1 MNSNSFCDE
10 TDNICSCSEGYFELE
25 EICVK
30 IDLDKNE
37 GNGFWIYGII
47 ASLVLMVIIA
57 SIITYKKYAG
67 RRIPTQ
73 GLYPFE
79 NLENYSAPGSLV
91 HAYATVPV

>member
-10 TDNICSCSEGYFELE
+10 TDNTCSCLEGYFELE
-25 EICVK
+25 KICAK
-30 IDLDKNE
+30 IDLNKNE
-37 GNGFWIYGII
+37 GNGFCIYGII
-47 ASLVLMVIIA
+47 DTLILMVIIA
-57 SIITYKKYAG
+57 SIIIYKKYAG
-67 RRIPTQ
+67 RRITTQ